1 MYFKLAFRNIKKSL
15 KDYAIYFLTLVL
27 GVCIFYT
34 FNSIESQSIM
44 MELSDLK
51 ANAFELTSDII
62 GIVSIFISFILGF
75 LIIYANNYLIKR
87 RKKEF
92 GIYMTLGMENSKLS
106 IIIFIETILIGMIS
120 LGVGLIL
127 GILLSQGISIVT
139 AKLFEVNISKFQFVF
154 SKDAFLR
161 TIANFGIIY
170 LVVLIFNSIII
181 RKVKLIDLLN
191 ASKKNEKLKV
201 KNIWGSIVVFLISII
216 SICTGYHII
225 LKNGLAV
232 MDSTIIK
239 SIIFGTVGTFLFFFS
254 LSGFLLK
261 LFQSNKKNYFKN
273 LNMFVLRQI
282 NSKVN
287 TTFISMS
294 FICLMLFVAI
304 CTFSAGLGITKA
316 MNSDIEDLTQ
326 FDASF
331 WSYDTENVLNI
342 INEQYNGLD
351 EIIGEKSQYTNYESD
366 FTYKQF
372 FSEEVVEKNKNLYPI
387 SQDMAISIIKL
398 LDFNSLMKMLDK
410 NEINLKENEYYAFG
424 DISEVTKD
432 IQKNMDNGIEVNIDD
447 KILVPSNYEVINV
460 TTYDSMMKNNICTIV
475 VNDEIVNGLKP
486 VFCNLNINFKSNIN
500 DAEKYLNENFRSEN
514 REGKIAVYGL
524 TKNELL
530 DNSVGIGAMIS
541 YLAIYM
547 GIVFLITSAAVLA
560 LQQLSESADNVHRYK
575 ILKKIGVD
583 DNMINKSLLTQ
594 IGIYF
599 IIPLSLAIV
608 HSIVGLKVASDLV
621 SIFGSENIQYYILCT
636 AVVLVVVYGGY
647 FIATYNGS
655 KKIIKT
661 Q

>member
-239 SIIFGTVGTFLFFFS
+239 AIIFGTVGTFLFFFS
-254 LSGFLLK
+254 L
-261 LFQSNKKNYFKN
+261 
-273 LNMFVLRQI
+273 
-282 NSKVN
+282 
-287 TTFISMS
+287 
-294 FICLMLFVAI
+294 
-304 CTFSAGLGITKA
+304 
-316 MNSDIEDLTQ
+316 
-326 FDASF
+326 
-331 WSYDTENVLNI
+331 
-342 INEQYNGLD
+342 
-351 EIIGEKSQYTNYESD
+351 
-366 FTYKQF
+366 
-372 FSEEVVEKNKNLYPI
+372 
-387 SQDMAISIIKL
+387 
-398 LDFNSLMKMLDK
+398 
-410 NEINLKENEYYAFG
+410 
-424 DISEVTKD
+424 
-432 IQKNMDNGIEVNIDD
+432 
-447 KILVPSNYEVINV
+447 
-460 TTYDSMMKNNICTIV
+460 
-475 VNDEIVNGLKP
+475 
-486 VFCNLNINFKSNIN
+486 
-500 DAEKYLNENFRSEN
+500 
-514 REGKIAVYGL
+514 
-524 TKNELL
+524 
-530 DNSVGIGAMIS
+530 
-541 YLAIYM
+541 
-547 GIVFLITSAAVLA
+547 
-560 LQQLSESADNVHRYK
+560 
-575 ILKKIGVD
+575 
-583 DNMINKSLLTQ
+583 
-594 IGIYF
+594 
-599 IIPLSLAIV
+599 
-608 HSIVGLKVASDLV
+608 
-621 SIFGSENIQYYILCT
+621 
-636 AVVLVVVYGGY
+636 
-647 FIATYNGS
+647 
-655 KKIIKT
+655 
-661 Q
+661 

>member
-191 ASKKNEKLKV
+191 ASKKNEKIKV

-239 SIIFGTVGTFLFFFS
+239 AIIFGTVGTFLFFFS

-261 LFQSNKKNYFKN
+261 LFQSNKKNYFKD

-398 LDFNSLMKMLDK
+398 SDFNSLMKMLDK

>member
-1 MYFKLAFRNIKKSL
+1 
-15 KDYAIYFLTLVL
+15 
-27 GVCIFYT
+27 
-34 FNSIESQSIM
+34 
-44 MELSDLK
+44 
-51 ANAFELTSDII
+51 
-62 GIVSIFISFILGF
+62 
-75 LIIYANNYLIKR
+75 
-87 RKKEF
+87 
-92 GIYMTLGMENSKLS
+92 MTLGMENSKLS

-191 ASKKNEKLKV
+191 ASKKNEKIKV

-239 SIIFGTVGTFLFFFS
+239 AIIFGTVGTFLFFFS

-398 LDFNSLMKMLDK
+398 SDFNSLMKMLDK

>member
-398 LDFNSLMKMLDK
+398 SDFNSLMKMLDK

>member
-239 SIIFGTVGTFLFFFS
+239 AIIFGTVGTFLFFFS

-351 EIIGEKSQYTNYESD
+351 EIIGEKSQYTNYESG

-398 LDFNSLMKMLDK
+398 SDFNSLMKMLDK